1 MSDAHLLKDIMRKLN
16 VSLEEARVIL
26 SDARARFHTDTELDR
41 VRYQKFVSRLPAYRS
56 AMRFA

>member
-1 MSDAHLLKDIMRKLN
+1 MTDADLLHDIMQTLH

-26 SDARARFHTDTELDR
+26 TDARARFHTDTELDR
-41 VRYQKFVSRLPAYRS
+41 VRYQKFVSRLPAYRR